1 MPIPEHFIL
10 VYDEELDKDLWI
22 DPSEIN
28 SEKQRKYEPQK
39 MADEFL
45 RYGDKFEDVIF
56 DTENQLRKMLW
67 IYHDTDA
74 QKQSF
79 YRACLNAIAEKILDE
94 YLSDELSEEIK
105 NIILSRHGEKKG
117 A

>member
-1 MPIPEHFIL
+1 MPIPEHFVL

-28 SEKQRKYEPQK
+28 LETQREYKPQK

-45 RYGDKFEDVIF
+45 RYGDKFEDVIS
-56 DTENQLRKMLW
+56 DTENRLRKMLW
-67 IYHDTDA
+67 IYYDTDA
-74 QKQSF
+74 QKQCF
-79 YRACLNAIAEKILDE
+79 YRACLTAIAEKILDE

-105 NIILSRHGEKKG
+105 NIILSREAKKG
-117 A
+117 V